1 MKSSDFHLISSPNMN
16 KSRNRKIQKTEIKL
30 KSNSIAR
37 NVKKRK
43 KKFHDSIE
51 STMTSAFLQQLVI
64 NAGQTDSKKIFARD
78 CWKRE
83 RERERVKKKKKKK
96 TRTEFVCVCVHC
108 SPWESQLVN
117 WTSRGGRSTKRND
130 IHIPRETQDA
140 FLERRLRDHLILIN
154 QRRNK
159 LAFKQI
165 ELSACA
171 CVAENSRANCSFQLR
186 INNAGSRYFRQL
198 LKRRSRDIQNPLRL
212 IEKTTLCETL
222 LDRTPSANCFYASST
237 NFLLSSSSGRALGF
251 AERFLSLSKKTHCK
265 FRDQVDYFAT
275 IFFL

>member
-83 RERERVKKKKKKK
+83 RERESEKKEEEEDENWIRLRMRPLFSLRK
-96 TRTEFVCVCVHC
+96 
-108 SPWESQLVN
+108 SISQLDVSWGTFDETERYTYSAWN
-117 WTSRGGRSTKRND
+117 ARCVSRT
-130 IHIPRETQDA
+130 T
-140 FLERRLRDHLILIN
+140 F
-154 QRRNK
+154 
-159 LAFKQI
+159 
-165 ELSACA
+165 
-171 CVAENSRANCSFQLR
+171 
-186 INNAGSRYFRQL
+186 AGSF
-198 LKRRSRDIQNPLRL
+198 NP
-212 IEKTTLCETL
+212 
-222 LDRTPSANCFYASST
+222 
-237 NFLLSSSSGRALGF
+237 
-251 AERFLSLSKKTHCK
+251 H
-265 FRDQVDYFAT
+265 
-275 IFFL
+275 